1 MRIGWHLFGSTR
13 RLGSITKR
21 GDVDLRML
29 LIHGAR
35 AVFAVAAHQREPD
48 PLRRWALAASDRLGH
63 NKATVALAN
72 KLARYA
78 WAVATR
84 EVLFETRAK
93 AA

>member
-1 MRIGWHLFGSTR
+1 
-13 RLGSITKR
+13 
-21 GDVDLRML
+21 ML

-35 AVFAVAAHQREPD
+35 VVQAAAAQQREPD
-48 PLRRWALAASDRLGH
+48 AVRRWALDAAKRLGH

-84 EVLFETRAK
+84 DTDFNLNAK